1 MHAVLYI
8 LTKLNVWTTNS
19 TLFT

>member
-1 MHAVLYI
+1 MHTVLYI